1 MTSLHVIS
9 NRILQTIK
17 SHLLLNLGIIQRK
30 KMLFIIIEF
39 IELKNDIFQSNV
51 IKVNWKILKSS

>member
-9 NRILQTIK
+9 SRILQTIK
-17 SHLLLNLGIIQRK
+17 SHLLLNLGIILRK

-39 IELKNDIFQSNV
+39 IEFKNDIFQSNV

>member
-9 NRILQTIK
+9 SRILQTIK
-17 SHLLLNLGIIQRK
+17 SHLLLNLGIILRK
-30 KMLFIIIEF
+30 KMFIIIEF
-39 IELKNDIFQSNV
+39 IEFKNDIFQSNV

>member
-17 SHLLLNLGIIQRK
+17 SHLLLNLGIILRK